1 MKIADYFTTN
11 TQISNGSQVYDDAL
25 DISKE
30 VSLELKTL
38 LSRNE
43 DNFRTTSSLLE
54 DSNAGSIYL
63 PSLGAKF
70 PQNILKSGD

>member
-11 TQISNGSQVYDDAL
+11 AQISSGSQAYDDAI

-30 VSLELKTL
+30 VSLQMKTL

-43 DNFRTTSSLLE
+43 DNFWTTSSLLE
-54 DSNAGSIYL
+54 DSNDGSIYL

-70 PQNILKSGD
+70 PQNILKTGD